1 MYLVFAGVTSTTGL
15 LVNPSNNKKDNV
27 NTNCKNEYTQVF
39 FKYFAVCFILKGLI
53 KLYKKNHTN
62 EILPITLGW

>member
-27 NTNCKNEYTQVF
+27 NTNCKNEHTQVF
-39 FKYFAVCFILKGLI
+39 LNILQFVLFLKA
-53 KLYKKNHTN
+53 
-62 EILPITLGW
+62 